1 MRELFSF
8 SKVSAVGGPT
18 HTWINGS
25 CRKNLERAVDGV
37 CPCAYQSWHS
47 LKIRFIDA
55 QKLTD
60 DPKL

>member
-8 SKVSAVGGPT
+8 SKVSAVDGPT

-37 CPCAYQSWHS
+37 CPCAYQRGHL
-47 LKIRFIDA
+47 LKISFTDA

-60 DPKL
+60 APKL